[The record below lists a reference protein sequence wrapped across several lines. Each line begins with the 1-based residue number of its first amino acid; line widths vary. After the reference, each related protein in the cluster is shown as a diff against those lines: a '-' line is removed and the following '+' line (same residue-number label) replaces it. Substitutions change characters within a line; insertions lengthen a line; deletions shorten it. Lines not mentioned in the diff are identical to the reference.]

1 MEAGEGWRQGR
12 DGYKSQ
18 GELQG
23 GRGGRQVRQ
32 AGKES
37 GRERVRDSGSRR
49 DAGIQAG
56 FQVRSHIGRKPEGVQ
71 MGSNY
76 IKTKMPKICTATS
89 LYCTRAHDA

>member
-1 MEAGEGWRQGR
+1 MRDGGRGGMEAGEGWIQVTRGVAGRQGR
-12 DGYKSQ
+12 KT
-18 GELQG
+18 GE
-23 GRGGRQVRQ
+23 
-32 AGKES
+32 A